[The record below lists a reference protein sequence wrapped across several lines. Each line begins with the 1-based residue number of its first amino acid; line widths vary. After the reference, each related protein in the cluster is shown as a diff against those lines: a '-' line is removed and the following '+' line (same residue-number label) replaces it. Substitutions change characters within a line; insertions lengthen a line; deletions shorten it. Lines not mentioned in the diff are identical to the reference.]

1 MLALAPHN
9 ALLSVIFERRRSMH
23 VALRSHKLLRVA
35 PTGSPDNYIMA
46 YHKPPF
52 RPSFPMLLASGLLL
66 AQPMTSLAVGQ
77 VECRASEAGAGWSCS
92 SLEAPAALPP
102 RPERPAP
109 AAAQAEQAN
118 QQAGASSRPSRD
130 ATAISASEFSGLD
143 WVPRDQLNAAQRAAI
158 APYCGG
164 TYVEP
169 PRTGRDD
176 DTPFEELP
184 IYAEADSSRF
194 EQGNQTGTLE
204 GDVLLRQGRL
214 QARADAASYD
224 RNNDIIQLQDQVRL
238 RDQGVLVLGDNA
250 SMRVDTGETRIEGA
264 RYVMHQAHARGA
276 AETIKRRDDGVI
288 VMTNGT
294 YTTCE
299 PGENTWTLHAK
310 DVELDRE
317 KGWGEAKH
325 VRLHVKDVP
334 VLYTPYLYFPLDE
347 RRQTG
352 LLTPSYGSST
362 DSGAYVTVPYYFN
375 LAPNYDATLYPT
387 FMTKRGALLDGEVRH
402 MSAVS
407 YSQLNAAY
415 LNDKEF
421 GEDRWMYRARHE
433 QRLSQRWYADI
444 DTGSLSDPYYF
455 QDLDTA
461 LDARPD
467 IYMDQRGAL
476 NYFGDNYTFR
486 ALVHGYELATVT
498 AVTPYERMPQL
509 QLDGGNPLG
518 AGVRFDYS
526 LQYTHFDRDLSD
538 GLIYTESGGQYDDLG
553 VLIRKPDESL
563 VGLQRAT
570 GHRASAIPKLSLPLR
585 NTWGF
590 LTPAVSVYSVAYD
603 LQFDERADGFDYQ
616 QADRTPSNTVPVASL
631 DSGLYFDRRTSWLG
645 RSLRQTLEPRA
656 FYLYAPYRD
665 QSDQPLFDTYET
677 TFSYASLYREDR
689 FSGRDRTGDANQLTL
704 GTTSRLLDDAG
715 RERARA
721 SLGQIFYFRDRDV
734 RLLDMEG
741 LEDPRDE
748 KSSSAYAA
756 ELVYQ
761 MHDDWRLSS
770 NLLWDPDDS
779 DSNAGDIRVNYQPE
793 PRKIINV
800 GYRYRNELNT
810 FDSLT
815 GTYFRDPNRRIDQS
829 DVSFIWPINP
839 QWSVIGR
846 WQHDLADNRTLE
858 ALGGIEYDS
867 CCWKFRFIN
876 RYWVDYNEYES
887 IATDEPNRGIFF
899 QIVLKGLGNVT
910 GNRVESLLDEGIPGY
925 RERENNAF

>member
-1 MLALAPHN
+1 
-9 ALLSVIFERRRSMH
+9 
-23 VALRSHKLLRVA
+23 
-35 PTGSPDNYIMA
+35 MA
-46 YHKPPF
+46 YRKPPF
-52 RPSFPMLLASGLLL
+52 RPSFPMLLASGLFL

-77 VECRASEAGAGWSCS
+77 VECRASEDGSGWSCDPV
-92 SLEAPAALPP
+92 EAQSTLPP
-102 RPERPAP
+102 RPERLTPAQRMDENAEP
-109 AAAQAEQAN
+109 ARAIT
-118 QQAGASSRPSRD
+118 RTIDTPS
-130 ATAISASEFSGLD
+130 TPQGASEFSDLD
-143 WVPRDQLNAAQRAAI
+143 WVPREQLSAAQRAVI
-158 APYCGG
+158 APYCAG

-169 PRTGRDD
+169 PREGRDD
-176 DTPFEELP
+176 DTPFDELP
-184 IYAEADSSRF
+184 IYAEADSSRY
-194 EQGNQTGTLE
+194 EQGNQTGTLA

-214 QARADAASYD
+214 EARSSEASFD
-224 RNNDIIQLQDQVRL
+224 RANDVVRLQDDVRL
-238 RDQGVLVLGDNA
+238 RDQGVLLLGDNA
-250 SMRVDTGETRIEGA
+250 SMRIDTGETRIEDA
-264 RYVMHQAHARGA
+264 RYVIHQSHARGSA
-276 AETIKRRDDGVI
+276 DTIRRRDDGVI

-299 PGENTWTLHAK
+299 PGENTWTLRAD
-310 DVELDRE
+310 DVELNRE
-317 KGWGEAKH
+317 KGWGEARH

-334 VLYTPYLYFPLDE
+334 VLYTPYFYFPLDD

-362 DSGAYVTVPYYFN
+362 DSGAYVTLPYYFN

-387 FMTKRGALLDGEVRH
+387 LMTKRGALLDTEFRH

-407 YSQLNAAY
+407 YSQLNAGY
-415 LNDKEF
+415 IDDQEF
-421 GEDRWMYRARHE
+421 DDTRWMYRLRHE
-433 QRLSQRWYADI
+433 QRLAPRWFANVDA
-444 DTGSLSDPYYF
+444 GALSDPYYF

-461 LDARPD
+461 LDSRPE

-498 AVTPYERMPQL
+498 AVTPYERLPQL

-518 AGVRFDYS
+518 STARFDYS
-526 LQYTHFDRDLSD
+526 LQYTHFDRDLST
-538 GLIYTESGGQYDDLG
+538 GTIYTESGGEFDDLG

-563 VGLQRAT
+563 IGLQRAS
-570 GHRASAIPKLSLPLR
+570 GHRVSAIPKLSYPLR

-590 LTPAVSVYSVAYD
+590 MTPAVSVYSTAYE
-603 LQFDERADGFDYQ
+603 LEFEERADGFNYDE
-616 QADRTPSNTVPVASL
+616 AERSPSSVVPVASL
-631 DSGLYFDRRTSWLG
+631 DSGLYFDRRISWFG
-645 RSLRQTLEPRA
+645 DSMRQTLEPRA

-704 GTTSRLLDDAG
+704 GTTSRLIDDAG

-721 SLGQIFYFRDRDV
+721 SLGQIFYFADRDV
-734 RLLDMEG
+734 QLTDTDG
-741 LEDPRDE
+741 LVDPRYN

-756 ELVYQ
+756 ELMYH
-761 MHDDWRLSS
+761 MDEDWRLTS

-779 DSNAGDIRVNYQPE
+779 DANAGDFRVSYQPE

-800 GYRYRNELNT
+800 GYRYRNNLNT

-815 GTYFRDPNRRIDQS
+815 GTYFLNQNQRINQS
-829 DVSFIWPINP
+829 DLSFIWPLGP

-846 WQHDLADNRTLE
+846 WQHDLVDDRTLE
-858 ALGGIEYDS
+858 ALGGLEYDS
-867 CCWKFRFIN
+867 CCWKLRFIN

-887 IATDEPNRGIFF
+887 LATDEGNHGIFL

>member
-1 MLALAPHN
+1 
-9 ALLSVIFERRRSMH
+9 
-23 VALRSHKLLRVA
+23 
-35 PTGSPDNYIMA
+35 MA
-46 YHKPPF
+46 YRIPPF
-52 RPSFPMLLASGLLL
+52 RPTFPMLLASGLLL
-66 AQPMTSLAVGQ
+66 AQPMTSLAVEQ
-77 VECRASEAGAGWSCS
+77 VECSASADGSGWSCS
-92 SLEAPAALPP
+92 PLATPASLPP
-102 RPERPAP
+102 RPERSMPVES
-109 AAAQAEQAN
+109 AAEPISEEAQTH
-118 QQAGASSRPSRD
+118 D
-130 ATAISASEFSGLD
+130 TAQPEVLSASEFSQLD
-143 WVPRDQLNAAQRAAI
+143 WVPRDQLSAAQQAAI
-158 APYCGG
+158 APYCSG
-164 TYVEP
+164 TYIEP
-169 PRTGRDD
+169 PRAGRDD
-176 DTPFEELP
+176 DTPFEDLP

-194 EQGNQTGTLE
+194 EQSNQTGTLE

-214 QARADAASYD
+214 QARASEASFD
-224 RNNDIIQLQDQVRL
+224 RANDMVRLKNNVRL

-250 SMRVDTGETRIEGA
+250 SMRIDTGETRIEQA
-264 RYVMHQAHARGA
+264 RYVMHAAHGRGA
-276 AETIKRRDDGVI
+276 ADTIRRRDDGV
-288 VMTNGT
+288 VVLTNGT

-299 PGENTWTLHAK
+299 PGANTWTLHAK

-317 KGWGEAKH
+317 QGWGEAKH

-334 VLYTPYLYFPLDE
+334 VLYTPYLYFPLDD
-347 RRQTG
+347 RRQSG
-352 LLTPSYGSST
+352 ILTPSYSTST
-362 DSGAYVTVPYYFN
+362 DSGAEVTVPYYFN
-375 LAPNYDATLYPT
+375 LAPNYDATLYPRY
-387 FMTKRGALLDGEVRH
+387 MSKRGLLMDGEFRH

-407 YSQLNAAY
+407 YSELNAAY
-415 LNDKEF
+415 LDDEEF
-421 GEDRWMYRARHE
+421 GTDRWMYRARHE
-433 QRLSQRWYADI
+433 QRLSQRWYADL

-455 QDLDTA
+455 QDLNTA
-461 LDARPD
+461 LSSRPD
-467 IYMDQRGAL
+467 IYMDQRGSL
-476 NYFGDNYTFR
+476 NYFGDSYVFR

-509 QLDGGNPLG
+509 QLDGGNHLG

-526 LQYTHFDRDLSD
+526 LQYTHFDRDLSE
-538 GLIYTESGGQYDDLG
+538 GTIFTESGGALDDFG

-570 GHRASAIPKLSLPLR
+570 GHRVSAVPSVSLPLR
-585 NTWGF
+585 NSWGF
-590 LTPAVSVYSVAYD
+590 LTPALSVPSVAYD
-603 LQFDERADGFDYQ
+603 LEFDQRADGFDYD
-616 QADRTPSNTVPVASL
+616 QADRSPSTTVPVASL

-645 RSLRQTLEPRA
+645 RAFRQTLEPRA

-665 QSDQPLFDTYET
+665 QSDQPLFDTYES
-677 TFSYASLYREDR
+677 TFSYASLYRQDR

-704 GTTSRLLDDAG
+704 GTTSRLIDDAG

-734 RLLDMEG
+734 QLLDTDGMNDE
-741 LEDPRDE
+741 RDE

-793 PRKIINV
+793 PRKIINA

-829 DVSFIWPINP
+829 DLSFMWPINP

-858 ALGGIEYDS
+858 AFGGFEYDS
-867 CCWKFRFIN
+867 CCWKLRFIN

-887 IATDEPNRGIFF
+887 IATDEANRGIFL